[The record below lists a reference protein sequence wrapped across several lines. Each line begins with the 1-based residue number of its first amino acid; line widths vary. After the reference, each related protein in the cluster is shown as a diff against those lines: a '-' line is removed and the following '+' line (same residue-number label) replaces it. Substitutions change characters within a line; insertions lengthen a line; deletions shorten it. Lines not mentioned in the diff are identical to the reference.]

1 MFKND
6 FRCLNILEFYI
17 FFFKLENYK
26 SKLELKKIILWLFQN
41 DLVSTLFQLRF
52 QQNKAKERSTELS
65 FFDIYKE

>member
-41 DLVSTLFQLRF
+41 DLVSTLFQLRS

-65 FFDIYKE
+65 FFDIY